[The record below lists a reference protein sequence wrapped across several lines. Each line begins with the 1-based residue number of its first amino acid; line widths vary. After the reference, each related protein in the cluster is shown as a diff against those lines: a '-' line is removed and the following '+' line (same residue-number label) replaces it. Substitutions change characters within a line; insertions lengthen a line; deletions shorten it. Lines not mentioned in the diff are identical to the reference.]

1 MTPQQKREMLAAAE
15 CNERTLRKWLT
26 GRPMTPTTKERLDRA
41 ARSLGFYKFRGDRP
55 RDKRVSRG

>member
-15 CNERTLRKWLT
+15 CNERTLGKWLR
-26 GRPMTPTTKERLDRA
+26 GQAMQPTTKDRLDRA
-41 ARSLGFYKFRGDRP
+41 ARTLGFFKFRGDRP